1 LSTSDREALLADAP
15 ERGESAPSEAREVAI
30 SVSEPALPAE
40 APGADAE
47 YVLHAETP
55 RILVVDDE
63 KVIREILADFLNM
76 EGYVVHTVEDGV
88 EAMKE
93 LHRRSYNL
101 VISDLKMP
109 NMGGLELIQKIT
121 EESIPVL
128 TVIMTGFGTVETAIE
143 AMKKGAYDYIL
154 KPFKVEEVVHIVQR
168 GLDRQRLQ
176 HENIRLKDAL
186 SIYKISEAIATS
198 LSVDTVLDLVLDA
211 TIETVD
217 ADVVSLL
224 LEDPEQE
231 GRFVERMRK
240 VSERAQPGIE
250 APALNLDEVL
260 PIFQEDRPLLVHGS
274 RSYRF
279 LAAPPDLE
287 RRLVS
292 FCSIPLKLKGRIIGM
307 LNAYSYTRGRKF
319 SEGQRK
325 MLYVLASR
333 AAVSIENARL
343 YENLVDANK
352 DLTRANVSLEENFK
366 QSIIGFAH
374 ALEESD
380 RYTRGHSERV
390 ALYARLIAVGLR
402 LSGPEIETVVKVGL
416 MHDVGKIGIRNDK
429 LNKPGKLTPEELAMF
444 RSHPAKGK
452 RILEP
457 IPFMRDIVPGC
468 YCHHEAWDGSGY
480 PQGLMGDRIPLI
492 GRVVAIADAYDAMTS
507 DRAYR
512 KALPHEIACGELER
526 CVNSQFDP
534 EIVPVFLTQIEEFRK
549 FEALAGRF
557 IPR

>member
-1 LSTSDREALLADAP
+1 VSGPINREAV
-15 ERGESAPSEAREVAI
+15 REV
-30 SVSEPALPAE
+30 VAE
-40 APGADAE
+40 KLAGEAASPVE
-47 YVLHAETP
+47 YYLHPDNP

-63 KVIREILADFLNM
+63 RVIRDILADFLKE
-76 EGYVVHTVEDGV
+76 EGYAVTTVEDGMAAL
-88 EAMKE
+88 EE
-93 LHRRSYNL
+93 LHRTSYNL

-109 NMGGLELIQKIT
+109 RMGGLELVQQIT
-121 EESIPVL
+121 EESLPVL

-143 AMKKGAYDYIL
+143 AMKRGAYDYIL

-176 HENIRLKDAL
+176 HENMRLKDAL
-186 SIYKISEAIATS
+186 SIYRISEAIATS

-211 TIETVD
+211 TLDAVD

-224 LEDPEQE
+224 LEDPLRE
-231 GRFVERMRK
+231 GRFTERMRK
-240 VSERAQPGIE
+240 VSQRQTVDMH
-250 APALNLDEVL
+250 APMLKLDEVL
-260 PIFQEDRPLLVHGS
+260 PVFRDDRPLLVHGS
-274 RSYRF
+274 RANQF
-279 LAAPPDLE
+279 LEQPAAALSKQ
-287 RRLVS
+287 LVS

-307 LNAYSYTRGRKF
+307 LNVYSYTRGAKF

-325 MLYVLASR
+325 MLYVLGSR

-352 DLTRANVSLEENFK
+352 DLTTANISLEENFK
-366 QSIIGFAH
+366 QTIIGFAH

-390 ALYARLIAVGLR
+390 ALYARLIAIGLR
-402 LSGPEIETVVKVGL
+402 LSEPDIATVVKVGL
-416 MHDVGKIGIRNDK
+416 MHDVGKIGVRNDK

-480 PQGLMGDRIPLI
+480 PQGLMADHIPLI
-492 GRVVAIADAYDAMTS
+492 GRIVAVADAYDAMTS

-512 KALPHEIACGELER
+512 KALPHEVACGELER
-526 CVNSQFDP
+526 CSGVQFDP
-534 EIVPVFLTQIEEFRK
+534 EIVPVFLSQIEEFRK
-549 FEALAGRF
+549 AEATAGRF
-557 IPR
+557 VPR